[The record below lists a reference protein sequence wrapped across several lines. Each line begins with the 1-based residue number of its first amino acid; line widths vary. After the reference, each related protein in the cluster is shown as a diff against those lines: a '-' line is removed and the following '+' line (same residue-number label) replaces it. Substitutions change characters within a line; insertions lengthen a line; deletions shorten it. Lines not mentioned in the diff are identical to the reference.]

1 MILATT
7 EKEHSVGT
15 VTSASALAGGICGF
29 VVDMICHPIDTMKTR
44 MQAAPRGSRSFSAIV
59 GSNWRSTFAGI
70 STNFV
75 SFPACF
81 VYFGVYERGKYHT
94 EELFQ
99 NNSHVFIAH
108 LISGS
113 MAEVSSIMVR

>member
-1 MILATT
+1 MILGTT
-7 EKEHSVGT
+7 EKEHSVGAL
-15 VTSASALAGGICGF
+15 TSASALAGGICGI
-29 VVDMICHPIDTMKTR
+29 VVDMICHPLDTMKTR
-44 MQAAPRGSRSFSAIV
+44 LQAALHGSRNLKAII
-59 GSNWRSTFAGI
+59 GSSWRSTFAGI

-81 VYFGVYERGKYHT
+81 VYFGVYERGKHHT
-94 EELFQ
+94 EALFE
-99 NNSHVFIAH
+99 NNSHIFIAH